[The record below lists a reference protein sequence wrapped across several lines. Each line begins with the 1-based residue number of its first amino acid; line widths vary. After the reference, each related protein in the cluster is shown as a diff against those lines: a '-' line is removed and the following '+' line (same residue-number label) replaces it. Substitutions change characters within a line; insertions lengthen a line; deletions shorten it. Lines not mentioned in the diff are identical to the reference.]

1 MLVPTARPRHIGI
14 QLSAAMVFACT
25 VMNMAFFIK
34 LLDELWD
41 DSYRN
46 YKRHIEIPKQ
56 KVCVLIPREGDSV
69 WNITLLESV
78 DRSGGFVFGGN
89 ESIIQSLLLTSA
101 VKDCTFYFVV
111 NNSSVY
117 FSSYG
122 WVSALE
128 HVLQRFNHSD
138 TTHSSFFSRARL
150 YTIKFLT
157 LDIERIRSLWKVRQ
171 F

>member
-1 MLVPTARPRHIGI
+1 MARHIGI
-14 QLSAAMVFACT
+14 RIAAALLFVCT
-25 VMNMAFFIK
+25 VMNLTFFIEI
-34 LLDELWD
+34 LSELWTVGHQY
-41 DSYRN
+41 S
-46 YKRHIEIPKQ
+46 RHLPKQ
-56 KVCVLIPREGDSV
+56 MVCVLIPRDGDSV

-89 ESIIQSLLLTSA
+89 ESIVQSLLLSIA

-138 TTHSSFFSRARL
+138 TSFLSRARL
-150 YTIKFLT
+150 YTRKFLT

>member
-1 MLVPTARPRHIGI
+1 MARHIGI
-14 QLSAAMVFACT
+14 RIAAALLFVCT
-25 VMNMAFFIK
+25 VMNLTFFIEI
-34 LLDELWD
+34 LSELWTVGHQY
-41 DSYRN
+41 SRQL
-46 YKRHIEIPKQ
+46 PKQ
-56 KVCVLIPREGDSV
+56 IVCVLIPRDGDSV
-69 WNITLLESV
+69 LESV

-89 ESIIQSLLLTSA
+89 ESIVQSLLLSIA

-138 TTHSSFFSRARL
+138 TTHSSFLSRARL
-150 YTIKFLT
+150 YTRKFLSM
-157 LDIERIRSLWKVRQ
+157 DIERIRSLWKVRQ

>member
-1 MLVPTARPRHIGI
+1 MARHIGI
-14 QLSAAMVFACT
+14 RIAAALLFVCT
-25 VMNMAFFIK
+25 VMNLTFFIEI
-34 LLDELWD
+34 LSELWTVGHQY
-41 DSYRN
+41 SRQL
-46 YKRHIEIPKQ
+46 PKQ
-56 KVCVLIPREGDSV
+56 IVCVLIRKDGDSV
-69 WNITLLESV
+69 LESV

-89 ESIIQSLLLTSA
+89 ESIVQSLLLSIA

-138 TTHSSFFSRARL
+138 TTHSSFLSRARL

>member
-1 MLVPTARPRHIGI
+1 MARHIGI
-14 QLSAAMVFACT
+14 RIAAALLFVCT
-25 VMNMAFFIK
+25 VMNLTFFIEI
-34 LLDELWD
+34 LSELWTVGHQY
-41 DSYRN
+41 SRQL
-46 YKRHIEIPKQ
+46 PKQ
-56 KVCVLIPREGDSV
+56 IVCVLIPKDGDSV
-69 WNITLLESV
+69 LESV

-89 ESIIQSLLLTSA
+89 ESIVQSLLLSIA

>member
-1 MLVPTARPRHIGI
+1 MARHIGI
-14 QLSAAMVFACT
+14 RIAAALLFVCT
-25 VMNMAFFIK
+25 VMNLTFFIEI
-34 LLDELWD
+34 LSELWTVGHQY
-41 DSYRN
+41 SRQL
-46 YKRHIEIPKQ
+46 PKQ
-56 KVCVLIPREGDSV
+56 IVCVLIPRDGDSV
-69 WNITLLESV
+69 LESV

-89 ESIIQSLLLTSA
+89 ESIVQSLLLSIA